1 MKNETAGLIHSA
13 KKVVLAFIDAMNKE
27 DFATARKYLTAD
39 MTFKGVLGSRDG
51 AEAYMNDMEKM
62 KFKYDLKKTIAEGDD
77 VCLFYDIDMGRVT
90 VFGSGWYQVKDG
102 KISSFRVI
110 FDPRP
115 VLEQSSKN

>member
-1 MKNETAGLIHSA
+1 MKKDTVELTRNA
-13 KKVVLAFIDAMNKE
+13 KEVVLAFIDAMNKE
-27 DFATARKYLTAD
+27 DFATARKYLTTD

-90 VFGSGWYQVKDG
+90 IFGCGWYQVKGD

-115 VLEQSSKN
+115 VLDQSNAN

>member
-1 MKNETAGLIHSA
+1 MKNDTVELTKNA
-13 KKVVLAFIDAMNKE
+13 KEVVLAFIDAMNKE
-27 DFATARKYLTAD
+27 DFTSARKYLATD
-39 MTFKGVLGSRDG
+39 MTFKGVLGARDG

-62 KFKYDLKKTIAEGDD
+62 KFKYDLKNTVAEGDD

-90 VFGSGWYQVKDG
+90 IFGCGWYQVKDG

-115 VLEQSSKN
+115 VLELSNKN

>member
-1 MKNETAGLIHSA
+1 MVELTRNSKE
-13 KKVVLAFIDAMNKE
+13 VVLAFIDAMNKE
-27 DFATARKYLTAD
+27 DFAIARKYLATD
-39 MTFKGVLGSRDG
+39 MTFKGVLGARDG

-90 VFGSGWYQVKDG
+90 VFGCGWYQVKGG

-110 FDPRP
+110 FDPRL
-115 VLEQSSKN
+115 VLEQSNKN